1 MKAIFTKLSIDKQ
14 LYSMLLLGF
23 IGFLLYFAVIFVISK
38 QNGLRISNIVQGR
51 IPIIAKLESLTNSIN
66 RVRDV
71 SISSGLM
78 PNIEGLTELEA
89 ANKKVQA
96 SFRSVESQKILQKMM
111 LDQILEQ
118 KKKYDTAYGSLYEI
132 FSNRISGLGN
142 SAGQQSKLQTS
153 LLTLSEISTT
163 TSEMKAANQ
172 VELSLLI
179 EEVNTGGGYLVM
191 AGIAMIF
198 CGIPFIAVFFVIMR
212 NVISRIKEVSVKLN
226 QAMIHVLNISSSA
239 SDTSFKLASAST
251 EQASAVTETV
261 SSMDEIKSMLGH
273 TVDNSSAAFRSS
285 EESYREATSGQRV
298 VDELRVAMVDI
309 DRAYGELE
317 EVNRVVSMIRS
328 KTNVIND
335 IVFKTQLLSFN
346 ASIEAARAGQH
357 GRGFSVVAAEV
368 GKLAEVSGAAAQ
380 EIGMLLDQSTRKV
393 GQIVESAKFK
403 VNSAN
408 QMSLKCATVFDSIT
422 QRTGEARTMVDAIMT
437 AATEQEAGIQQVSR
451 AMVEMKDSSDQT
463 DQMAQQIQT
472 LSDALKAQSGNLA
485 ATISTL
491 NVLLNGNFNNKK
503 LASTK
508 ADRGVGKDKARQSA

>member
-1 MKAIFTKLSIDKQ
+1 MKAIFAKLSIDKQ

-23 IGFLLYFAVIFVISK
+23 VGFLLYFSVIFFISK
-38 QNGLRISNIVQGR
+38 QNEVKMSNIVQEK
-51 IPIIAKLESLTNSIN
+51 IPAIAKLESLTNSIN
-66 RVRDV
+66 RLRDV
-71 SISSGLM
+71 SINSGLM
-78 PNIEGLTELEA
+78 SNIDGLTELEA

-96 SFRSVESQKILQKMM
+96 SFQALESQKTLQKTT

-118 KKKYDTAYGSLYEI
+118 KKKYDAAYGSLYEN
-132 FSNRISGLGN
+132 FSNMIAGLDN
-142 SAGQQSKLQTS
+142 SAGLQSKLQAS
-153 LLTLSEISTT
+153 LLTLSEISTA
-163 TSEMKAANQ
+163 TSEMKTASQ
-172 VELSLLI
+172 EELSLLV
-179 EEVNTGGGYLVM
+179 EEVNTGGERLIM
-191 AGIAMIF
+191 AGFIMIF
-198 CGIPFIAVFFVIMR
+198 CGIPFITVFFVIMR
-212 NVISRIKEVSVKLN
+212 SAINRLKEVSAKLN
-226 QAMIHVLNISSSA
+226 QAMTHVLNISSSA
-239 SDTSFKLASAST
+239 SDNSFKLASAST

-273 TVDNSSAAFRSS
+273 TVDNSSAALRSS
-285 EESYREATSGQRV
+285 EESYREATSGQKV

-317 EVNRVVSMIRS
+317 EVNRVVSMIRN

-380 EIGMLLDQSTRKV
+380 EIGMLLDQSTKKV
-393 GQIVESAKFK
+393 GQIVESAKYK

-472 LSDALKAQSGNLA
+472 LSDSLKAQSNGLA
-485 ATISTL
+485 TTISTL
-491 NVLLNGNFNNKK
+491 DILLNGDFSFKK
-503 LASTK
+503 LKSIK
-508 ADRGVGKDKARQSA
+508 ADGGMRKEKFRQSA